1 MGELWRLVIDVGSTF
16 CYHVIAVSC
25 VGGWRLSGCATREQ
39 VLRFLLEVKIAL
51 AFGALEIVDRSK
63 NLQGLASCGLL
74 PSDIPEIIRSLTPDN
89 YSEGPL
95 PDKRGGDV
103 AWWVFGVDY
112 EGTELY
118 VKLGL
123 AEGRRI
129 RIMSLHP
136 AERPLQYPFR
146 KKT

>member
-1 MGELWRLVIDVGSTF
+1 M
-16 CYHVIAVSC
+16 
-25 VGGWRLSGCATREQ
+25 GGWGLSGCVTQEQ
-39 VLRFLLEVKIAL
+39 VLRFLLEVKMAL
-51 AFGALEIVDRSK
+51 AFSAPEDIEIVDRWK
-63 NLQGLASCGLL
+63 NLQGLASCDLL
-74 PSDIPEIIRSLTPDN
+74 PSDIPRIIQALTPDN

-95 PDKRGGDV
+95 PDKLGRGV

-112 EGTELY
+112 QGTELY

-123 AEGRRI
+123 TKGKRI

-146 KKT
+146 KNT